1 MVSAKSLGLVLF
13 SYWKRKVPRGYERKC
28 QKHLYRAVNNK
39 PKLNTLSF
47 EGQKKQKPIF
57 STKAA
62 GSYPPHTKAKSARA
76 AFYGRV
82 KQCPLAEALEALFN
96 SCWGKKHNA

>member
-1 MVSAKSLGLVLF
+1 MSGNVNNT
-13 SYWKRKVPRGYERKC
+13 
-28 QKHLYRAVNNK
+28 YRAINNK
-39 PKLNTLSF
+39 TKLNTLSF

-76 AFYGRV
+76 AFYEG
-82 KQCPLAEALEALFN
+82 
-96 SCWGKKHNA
+96 